1 MFLFFT
7 KYKNEQKERKF
18 LRQKYQKSDFY
29 KNKKVNK
36 IDDINANKILVSKE
50 ETYGRKN
57 SFKYFNRC
65 NDNDVIRP
73 LCIKLPQMTDIMQY
87 VL

>member
-1 MFLFFT
+1 M
-7 KYKNEQKERKF
+7 
-18 LRQKYQKSDFY
+18 RQKYQKSNFY
-29 KNKKVNK
+29 KNKKVTK
-36 IDDINANKILVSKE
+36 IDDINANKVLASKE

-57 SFKYFNRC
+57 SFKHFNGC

-73 LCIKLPQMTDIMQY
+73 LCIKLTQMTDIIQY